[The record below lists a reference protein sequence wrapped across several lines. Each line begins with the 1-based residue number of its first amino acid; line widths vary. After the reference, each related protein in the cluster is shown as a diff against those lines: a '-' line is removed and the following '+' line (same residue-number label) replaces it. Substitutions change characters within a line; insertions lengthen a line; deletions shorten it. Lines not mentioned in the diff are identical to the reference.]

1 MGPFVIIQ
9 FGLEEAKSETIN
21 NSLNPEWEFC
31 TQYNVDNTSP
41 ELIYIRVLDDDYGKA
56 ELIGE
61 LTLDVTAIKKKGKM
75 LNQWLPLDKSKNG
88 EVLISVEYNI
98 KRNPDYNITTT
109 TDTEQTKI
117 ITKNELPK
125 NASGVT
131 ETKIKN
137 IYPYDTTTTPAPEGQ
152 DGVKGLK
159 HLMTQNKI
167 AEENVIQT
175 IHSGDKPITTV
186 SYDGKLKI
194 TVVQAEEL
202 EKKDFLRK
210 ADPYVIVNYGSQS
223 SQSEKV
229 KNTLSPVWNHEATL
243 DLNNTSH
250 GPIEIKLMDWERLG
264 KDEHMGRALIPV
276 ELAVSKSSQGT
287 FWVDLQDCKSGKV
300 LISTEFVGR
309 GAQNIISVTT
319 SDVTNIKKET
329 VSTVLKDEVQLDSN
343 KNSKLA
349 GIVKAQYAKRI
360 DESLTTKEHEKEVV
374 AHGEGSEASDI
385 LKVKVHKARNLE
397 NLDDF

>member
-9 FGLEEAKSETIN
+9 FGLEEAKSETIS

-61 LTLDVTAIKKKGKM
+61 LRLDISTIKKDEKM
-75 LNQWLPLDKSKNG
+75 LNQWLPLDKSKKG
-88 EVLISVEYNI
+88 EVLMSVEYNF
-98 KRNPDYNITTT
+98 KRPSDNNVTITS
-109 TDTEQTKI
+109 DPKYTEI
-117 ITKNELPK
+117 ITQNELPK
-125 NASGVT
+125 NALDVT
-131 ETKIKN
+131 KTKKN
-137 IYPYDTTTTPAPEGQ
+137 TTSPEDTSTTPERH
-152 DGVKGLK
+152 DGLKGLK
-159 HLMTQNKI
+159 HLMTQDEI
-167 AEENVIQT
+167 AEDNVIQT
-175 IHSGDKPITTV
+175 IQSGDKPITTV
-186 SYDGKLKI
+186 SYVGKLKI

-210 ADPYVIVNYGSQS
+210 ADPFVIVNYGSQS

-229 KNTLSPVWNHEATL
+229 KNTFSPVWNHEATL

-287 FWVDLQDCKSGKV
+287 FWVNLHDCKSGKV